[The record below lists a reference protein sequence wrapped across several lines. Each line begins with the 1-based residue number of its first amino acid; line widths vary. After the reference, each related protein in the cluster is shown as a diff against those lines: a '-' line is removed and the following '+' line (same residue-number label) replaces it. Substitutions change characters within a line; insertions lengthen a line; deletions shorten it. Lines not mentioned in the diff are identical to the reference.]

1 MSALLDSNEKYRDVT
16 VYMVDWD
23 SYGRSQLAR
32 DLKVARRSTL
42 IMFRDGKE
50 LGRVV
55 ARTDKASIGG
65 LFDKA
70 TS

>member
-16 VYMVDWD
+16 VFEVDWD
-23 SYGRSQLAR
+23 SYGRSSFAK

-50 LGRVV
+50 VGRVV
-55 ARTDKASIGG
+55 SRTDRNSIGG